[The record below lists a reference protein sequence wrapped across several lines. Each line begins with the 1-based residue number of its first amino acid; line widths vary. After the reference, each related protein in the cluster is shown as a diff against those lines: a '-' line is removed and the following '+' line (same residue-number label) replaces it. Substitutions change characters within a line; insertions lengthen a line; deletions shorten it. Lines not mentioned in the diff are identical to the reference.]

1 MLKLQQDLLRRTVN
15 FSVIF
20 TMKLFFLTMEHLHVF
35 CSPCKM
41 RTWVLMISAP
51 QGLEREAEVES
62 SKVMSH
68 AIPMMQSEDSI
79 LEVS

>member
-1 MLKLQQDLLRRTVN
+1 
-15 FSVIF
+15 
-20 TMKLFFLTMEHLHVF
+20 
-35 CSPCKM
+35 
-41 RTWVLMISAP
+41 MISPP

-62 SKVMSH
+62 SKVMPH